1 MAATTNAVYLGD
13 GVYAD
18 FQNGQVM
25 IWVSDGVTHS
35 NVIFLESQVFAN
47 LMIFGHRMYAPPE
60 VANDL

>member
-18 FQNGQVM
+18 FQNGQII
-25 IWVSDGVTHS
+25 IWVSDGETTKE
-35 NVIFLESQVFAN
+35 VIFLESQVFAN